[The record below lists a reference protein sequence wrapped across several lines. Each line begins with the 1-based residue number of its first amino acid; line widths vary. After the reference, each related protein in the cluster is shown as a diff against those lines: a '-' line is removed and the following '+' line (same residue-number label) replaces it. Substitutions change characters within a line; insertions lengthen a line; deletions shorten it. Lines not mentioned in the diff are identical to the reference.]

1 MILGINGYAK
11 SGKDTAAKL
20 LQYVSMKENVS
31 GMTVEEAVND
41 NSFLLELQSGWE
53 IRKFSY
59 VLKKVASLL
68 TGFSVEDFEDQE
80 FKSSLL
86 PAEWGLETE
95 TPLSNIP
102 IFSDTK
108 FIHLMTVREFL
119 QKLGTD
125 AVRNG
130 LHPNAW
136 VNAAMAGYN
145 KAPFNTEQEYE
156 RNWIFTDCRFP
167 NEAQAIKDRGGYIIR
182 IDRPGVKPVNDHP
195 SETALDDWDFDYK
208 IYNASDLLALSQT
221 MAIVLELIKEKR
233 NEKQTNS

>member
-20 LQYVSMKENVS
+20 LQYVSMKENIS
-31 GMTVEEAVND
+31 GMTVEQAVND

-68 TGFSVEDFEDQE
+68 TGFSVEEFESQE
-80 FKSSLL
+80 FKESLL
-86 PAEWGLETE
+86 PAEWGLETK

-102 IFSDTK
+102 MFEDTK

-125 AVRNG
+125 AVREG

-145 KAPFNTEQEYE
+145 KAPFDTEVEIE

-167 NEAQAIKDRGGYIIR
+167 NEAQAIKDRGGFVIR
-182 IDRPGVKPVNDHP
+182 IDRPGVKPINDHP

-208 IYNASDLLALSQT
+208 IYNASDLLALSHT
-221 MAIVLELIKEKR
+221 MAIMLELIKER
-233 NEKQTNS
+233 SYEK